1 MFNVYKYLN
10 PSVPQ
15 PINTVYGNVLADPA
29 HEETPPPLDLSP
41 EEVKIHADAI
51 YTWPRCTEV
60 GKSREQMRR
69 KEYPW

>member
-1 MFNVYKYLN
+1 
-10 PSVPQ
+10 
-15 PINTVYGNVLADPA
+15 LADPA